1 MSVYSGNMVWFVGA
15 VEDRRD
21 PEQMGRVKVRC
32 FGIHSEDKNVLRTE
46 DLPWASLMLPANS
59 AGTGSIGQSATGIV
73 QGAWVVGFFTDG
85 HNMQQPLIMG
95 VLPSTPY
102 DPEVKNNTGFVDP
115 AGINPVNNKYDN
127 DQPLSSTAFF
137 KDHPSYYKRED
148 LRQLDIDTAVPPKVS
163 TVAIDKEDEYYDR
176 DVWSTPETHLG
187 IKPSYPFNKV
197 LASESGHTTEIDDTP
212 DNPRIAQFHT
222 SGTSYEINSTEGGAY
237 GDKTETINGN
247 NYQIVIKDNNVY
259 IKGNMNLTVENDMK
273 VLVKGNYHLEVEKD
287 YTVNVKGS
295 KQTKIGQSEFK
306 EIDEGDYVSNVA
318 SGNYTQRIA
327 GVETRIVDSDIRT
340 TIGGKEERIIKNDYG
355 RVVIGNTTTVT
366 KKNYNKTVTGTL
378 DLLSLGDLTIETAAN
393 MTTDVDGNKTV
404 TVQDGNVTENIN
416 GNQTTQITGNLDVDA
431 TRIDLN

>member
-1 MSVYSGNMVWFVGA
+1 MSVYSGDMVWFIGA
-15 VEDRRD
+15 VEDRND
-21 PEQMGRVKVRC
+21 PKQLGRLKVRC
-32 FGIHSEDKNVLRTE
+32 FGIHPTDKNVLTTN
-46 DLPWASLMLPANS
+46 DLPWSTMMLPPNS

-102 DPEVKNNTGFVDP
+102 DPERAVNDGFTDP
-115 AGINPVNNKYDN
+115 ERVNPVNKDHDN
-127 DQPLSSTAFF
+127 DQPLSSTSNY
-137 KDHPSYYKRED
+137 KDHPSYYMRED
-148 LRQLDIDTAVPPKVS
+148 LRQLDVDTAVPPKVS
-163 TVAIDKEDEYYDR
+163 TVAVDKEDEYYDR

-187 IKPSYPFNKV
+187 ISPSYPFNKV
-197 LASESGHTTEIDDTP
+197 LASESGHTVEIDDTP
-212 DNPRIAQFHT
+212 DNPRIGEFHT
-222 SGTSYEINSTEGGAY
+222 SGTNYEINSKEDGG
-237 GDKTETINGN
+237 GEKIETITGN
-247 NYQIVIKDNNVY
+247 NYQIIIKDNNILV
-259 IKGNMNLTVENDMK
+259 KGNMNLTVEKDMK

-318 SGNYTQRIA
+318 SGNYTQRVA
-327 GVETRIVDSDIRT
+327 GIETRIVDSDIRT
-340 TIGGKEERIIKNDYG
+340 TIGGKEERLIKNDYDRIVMG
-355 RVVIGNTTTVT
+355 DTTTVT